1 MLEQSIN
8 LLEFNIQQAELI
20 LSKLKINISD
30 DAKDSLTVELAHIKD
45 SIAENI
51 IVSNVDYDDYLSD
64 SNASY
69 LTHRAEMV
77 IDYAE
82 LIVDEITQYFDNN
95 KSRTTRYVKKPKA
108 HKVAL
113 VSAVVAVPLLIGL
126 ATLHKK

>member
-30 DAKDSLTVELAHIKD
+30 DAKDSLTVELANIKD

-51 IVSNVDYDDYLSD
+51 IVSKSDYDDYLSD

-82 LIVDEITQYFDNN
+82 LMVDEITQYFDN
-95 KSRTTRYVKKPKA
+95 KHVKKPKS

-126 ATLHKK
+126 AKLHKK